1 MITTLPKQGLKHGI
15 FYKLHLRFLIC
26 LSILLDAYESQEY
39 HFEAESTFQF
49 NILEN
54 SINTLLK
61 ADYLKGTFAKQY
73 HGLESQNYGN
83 VQFSVAPSYQY
94 IQDDL
99 AVLFGFKTYFLM
111 DSERNKNDFYIY
123 PNIEVSYRLNNNGFR
138 AYGIDSSEAM
148 VQYSTSKY
156 PDSEFKCG
164 DVKKSL
170 EFEPETFS
178 HVLCTYFT
186 LYEMGDKSVFFDNC
200 RRWLKTGGYLIVHLV
215 DKLEFDTIV
224 PVGKLFKNR
233 HIDENTNTNNGTR
246 ILSTSVALPNIQ
258 YSHKYAFH
266 DHDVVNRIETFTDKK
281 THKVRHQEGRT
292 TITPISDIIQ
302 MAKSKGFYVKGY
314 ADYFPYNRDKH
325 QYLYFFEKIDV

>member
-1 MITTLPKQGLKHGI
+1 MDSTL
-15 FYKLHLRFLIC
+15 
-26 LSILLDAYESQEY
+26 E
-39 HFEAESTFQF
+39 
-49 NILEN
+49 
-54 SINTLLK
+54 
-61 ADYLKGTFAKQY
+61 
-73 HGLESQNYGN
+73 
-83 VQFSVAPSYQY
+83 
-94 IQDDL
+94 
-99 AVLFGFKTYFLM
+99 VLFILCIIISFYYLTQFFRSRSHQLEEGFTQNDLFVSKQDEHIY
-111 DSERNKNDFYIY
+111 DDFYASMYDRIHKTRQQSKY
-123 PNIEVSYRLNNNGFR
+123 DFTKIVQNTQPSVSSVFLDVGSGTGTLVNRLNNNGFR

-164 DVKKSL
+164 DVKKSM

-186 LYEMGDKSVFFDNC
+186 LYEMRDKSVFFDNC

>member
-1 MITTLPKQGLKHGI
+1 MDSTL
-15 FYKLHLRFLIC
+15 
-26 LSILLDAYESQEY
+26 E
-39 HFEAESTFQF
+39 
-49 NILEN
+49 
-54 SINTLLK
+54 
-61 ADYLKGTFAKQY
+61 
-73 HGLESQNYGN
+73 
-83 VQFSVAPSYQY
+83 
-94 IQDDL
+94 
-99 AVLFGFKTYFLM
+99 VLFILCIIISFYYLTQFFRSRSHQLEEGFTQNDLFVSKQDEHIY
-111 DSERNKNDFYIY
+111 DDFY
-123 PNIEVSYRLNNNGFR
+123 VSMYDRIHKTRQQSKYDFTKIVQNTQPSVSSVFLDIGSGTGTLVNRLNNNGFR

-148 VQYSTSKY
+148 VQFSTSKY

-164 DVKKSL
+164 DVKKSM

-186 LYEMGDKSVFFDNC
+186 LYEMGDKSIFFDNC

-292 TITPISDIIQ
+292 IITPISDIIQ

>member
-1 MITTLPKQGLKHGI
+1 MTQFFRSRSHQLEEGFTQNDLFVSKQNEHI
-15 FYKLHLRFLIC
+15 Y
-26 LSILLDAYESQEY
+26 D
-39 HFEAESTFQF
+39 
-49 NILEN
+49 
-54 SINTLLK
+54 
-61 ADYLKGTFAKQY
+61 
-73 HGLESQNYGN
+73 
-83 VQFSVAPSYQY
+83 
-94 IQDDL
+94 
-99 AVLFGFKTYFLM
+99 
-111 DSERNKNDFYIY
+111 DFY
-123 PNIEVSYRLNNNGFR
+123 VSMYDRIHKTRHQSKYDFTKIVQNTQPSVSSVFLDVGSGTGTLVNRLNNNGFR

-164 DVKKSL
+164 DVKKSM

>member
-1 MITTLPKQGLKHGI
+1 MDSTLEVLFILCIIISFYYLTQFFRSRSHQLEEGFTQNDLFVSKQNEHI
-15 FYKLHLRFLIC
+15 YDDFYVSMYDRIHKTRHQ
-26 LSILLDAYESQEY
+26 SKYD
-39 HFEAESTFQF
+39 
-49 NILEN
+49 
-54 SINTLLK
+54 
-61 ADYLKGTFAKQY
+61 FAKIV
-73 HGLESQNYGN
+73 QNT
-83 VQFSVAPSYQY
+83 QPSVSS
-94 IQDDL
+94 
-99 AVLFGFKTYFLM
+99 VFL
-111 DSERNKNDFYIY
+111 DVGSGTGTLVN
-123 PNIEVSYRLNNNGFR
+123 RLNNNGFR

-164 DVKKSL
+164 DVKKSM

>member
-1 MITTLPKQGLKHGI
+1 MDSTL
-15 FYKLHLRFLIC
+15 
-26 LSILLDAYESQEY
+26 E
-39 HFEAESTFQF
+39 
-49 NILEN
+49 
-54 SINTLLK
+54 
-61 ADYLKGTFAKQY
+61 
-73 HGLESQNYGN
+73 
-83 VQFSVAPSYQY
+83 
-94 IQDDL
+94 
-99 AVLFGFKTYFLM
+99 VLFILCIIISFYYLTQFFRSRSHQLEEGFTQNDLFVSKQNEHIY
-111 DSERNKNDFYIY
+111 DDFY
-123 PNIEVSYRLNNNGFR
+123 VSMYDRIHKTRHQSKYDFTKIVQNTQPSVSSVFLDVGSGTGTLVNRLNNNGFR

-164 DVKKSL
+164 DVKKSM

-178 HVLCTYFT
+178 HVLCTYLT

>member
-1 MITTLPKQGLKHGI
+1 MDSTL
-15 FYKLHLRFLIC
+15 
-26 LSILLDAYESQEY
+26 E
-39 HFEAESTFQF
+39 
-49 NILEN
+49 
-54 SINTLLK
+54 
-61 ADYLKGTFAKQY
+61 
-73 HGLESQNYGN
+73 
-83 VQFSVAPSYQY
+83 
-94 IQDDL
+94 
-99 AVLFGFKTYFLM
+99 VLFILCIIISFYYLTQFFRSRSHQLEEGFTQNDLFVSKQDEHIY
-111 DSERNKNDFYIY
+111 DDFYASMYDRIHKTRHQSKY
-123 PNIEVSYRLNNNGFR
+123 DFTKIVQNTQPSVSSVFLDVGSGTGTLVNRLNNNGFR

-164 DVKKSL
+164 DVKKSM